1 MEVKTPDDLF
11 RTDLDPEKEEGPR
24 SAVESIVENAVVRA
38 VYNPVED
45 PGELESQIRGFIRDE
60 GRIPRSADTKG
71 NPGLRGSFSHDHG
84 EYKFTHK
91 DVIAVLED
99 WDLPETESYDEAVL
113 SDLFLKNEGFRPGER
128 ELFRYVYS
136 KAPDYESTFKKKQL
150 NLDGATS
157 TVIRDV
163 AERLGSSKETWEL
176 DGWDGLYDL
185 ETVRKDMDSYL
196 EDAGIDYS
204 QGWVKDLNEYFD
216 QD

>member
-24 SAVESIVENAVVRA
+24 SAVESIVEDAVVRA

-45 PGELESQIRGFIRDE
+45 PGELESQIRGFLRDE

-91 DVIAVLED
+91 DVIAVLEG

-113 SDLFLKNEGFRPGER
+113 SDLFLKNEGCRPDER

-136 KAPDYESTFKKKQL
+136 EAKDHESTFNRNKL
-150 NLDGATS
+150 NLDDPKPT
-157 TVIRDV
+157 IIEDL

-176 DGWDGLYDL
+176 DGWDGLYDI
-185 ETVRKDMDSYL
+185 EAVREDMDSYL
-196 EDAGIDYS
+196 EDAGIDYF
-204 QGWVKDLNEYFD
+204 QGWGKDLNEYFD